1 MPVIVFASPKGGAG
15 KTTSA
20 LVLALELSKHGT
32 VTLLDADPNKPLVRW
47 SKDAPSNAALL
58 VRNDV
63 DEENILDIIELAQA
77 DSEYVIVDLEGSASK
92 IVLLAVSQ
100 ADLVLIP
107 LQGSV
112 LDANQAGRA
121 LAVIKQQERMSRRE
135 VPHAVLFTR
144 TNPVIRERSLR
155 RIIGDLQEHGVQIL
169 DVEVHQREAFKAIF
183 EYAVPLE
190 DLDPE
195 VVPGLEKA
203 KENAAAFAYEVRSWF
218 GRES

>member
-20 LVLALELSKHGT
+20 LVLAQELSKQAS
-32 VTLLDADPNKPLVRW
+32 VTLLDADPNKPLSRW
-47 SKDAPSNAALL
+47 SKDAPSNARFM
-58 VRNDV
+58 VRNA
-63 DEENILDIIELAQA
+63 DEDTILDMIEMCQA
-77 DSEYVIVDLEGSASK
+77 DSDFVIVDLEGSASK

-121 LAVIKQQERMSRRE
+121 LGVIKQQERMSRRN

-144 TNPVIRERSLR
+144 TNPVIRERSLK
-155 RIIGDLQEHGVQIL
+155 RIMGDLVEHGVQIL
-169 DVEVHQREAFKAIF
+169 NVEMHQREAFKAIF
-183 EYAVPLE
+183 EYASYL
-190 DLDPE
+190 DQLDPE

-203 KENAAAFAYEVRSWF
+203 KENAAAFAYEVQSWF
-218 GRES
+218 GRV